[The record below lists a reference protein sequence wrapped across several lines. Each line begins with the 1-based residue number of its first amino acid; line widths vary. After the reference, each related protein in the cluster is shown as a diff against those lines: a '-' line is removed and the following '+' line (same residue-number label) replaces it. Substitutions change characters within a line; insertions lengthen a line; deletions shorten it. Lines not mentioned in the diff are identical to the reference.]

1 MKGKFYIRNK
11 LSKIDAK
18 TNPASNR
25 SRVHASM
32 KTVSEKIKTDVLD
45 DKKEVEETMAPIK
58 KVEVVSEVV
67 FEVNPRQYKRILIRR
82 KERMLVE
89 KLYEK
94 LEEVCL

>member
-11 LSKIDAK
+11 LSTRNAK
-18 TNPASNR
+18 TNPASNQ
-25 SRVHASM
+25 SRVHAST

-45 DKKEVEETMAPIK
+45 DKKEVEDIK